1 MYLLRIAMLAGVYY
15 GAAKLG
21 LTLAF
26 ANRSVTAV
34 WPPTGIALAALVLW
48 GYRYWPGVAIGALLA
63 NGWTGVPIEVVL
75 GITLGNTLEALTGAY
90 LLRRVA
96 RFRSSLQRVRDVFAL
111 VVLGAI
117 ASTLVSATIG
127 VASLRLGDAVS
138 SDALGST
145 FRVWWLGNMAGDLLV
160 APFVLLVVGHWRA
173 ARWDRGLEA
182 LLLFAALAGVAA
194 FAFSRSEP
202 LAYVAFPFLIWA
214 ALRLGPHGAA
224 TANLIVA
231 GIAVAYTASGHGGF
245 VEGTRDD
252 SLLSRKPS
260 WRWQR

>member
-1 MYLLRIAMLAGVYY
+1 MPRDYGPGGTPMAVKAVARTDVLRHAACVRRVVVGERSGVYLLRIVVLAGAYY
-15 GAAKLG
+15 VAAKLG

-90 LLRRVA
+90 LLRRVG
-96 RFRSSLQRVRDVFAL
+96 RFRSSLRRVRDVFGL

-117 ASTLVSATIG
+117 VSTLVSATIG

-145 FRVWWLGNMAGDLLV
+145 FRVWWPG
-160 APFVLLVVGHWRA
+160 
-173 ARWDRGLEA
+173 DRGGGLRSGTLSP
-182 LLLFAALAGVAA
+182 LLGT
-194 FAFSRSEP
+194 P
-202 LAYVAFPFLIWA
+202 LA
-214 ALRLGPHGAA
+214 R
-224 TANLIVA
+224 
-231 GIAVAYTASGHGGF
+231 
-245 VEGTRDD
+245 
-252 SLLSRKPS
+252 
-260 WRWQR
+260 